1 MTKHTDNAEA
11 VKDRAFALLVLLHAL
26 LVFAALFIFSQ
37 SLPDREASK
46 EISVDVTSKI
56 APFLELFLGSGNVSD
71 HLVRKAAH
79 FAEFFVFGALSAV
92 CAVMRAKYA
101 ARKTEGVAAIRVQ
114 SFINAAFLS
123 LAAALT
129 DETIQLFT
137 GRGSQVADVWLDFS
151 GAVCAIFAVF
161 VFVRAKKQ

>member
-46 EISVDVTSKI
+46 EISVGVTSKI

-79 FAEFFVFGALSAV
+79 FAEFFVFGTLSAV
-92 CAVMRAKYA
+92 CAALRAKYA
-101 ARKTEGVAAIRVQ
+101 SAKLGEAVAVKTQ
-114 SFINAAFLS
+114 SFANAAFLS
-123 LAAALT
+123 LTTALT

-151 GAVCAIFAVF
+151 GAVCAVFA
-161 VFVRAKKQ
+161 FVRAKKQ

>member
-37 SLPDREASK
+37 SLPDKEASK
-46 EISVDVTSKI
+46 EISVGVTTKL
-56 APFLELFLGSGNVSD
+56 APFLELIFGSGSVSD
-71 HLVRKAAH
+71 HVIRKAAH
-79 FAEFFVFGALSAV
+79 FTEFFGFGALAAV
-92 CAVMRAKYA
+92 CAALRAKYA
-101 ARKTEGVAAIRVQ
+101 SAKLGEAVPVKTQ
-114 SFINAAFLS
+114 SFANAAFLS
-123 LAAALT
+123 LTTALT

-151 GAVCAIFAVF
+151 GAVCAIAAVF
-161 VFVRAKKQ
+161 AFVRLRKK